1 MKNKFLLSI
10 ISAFMLNIAS
20 AVSYKSAETDAYIA
34 KYKQTAIEQMKQ
46 YKIPASITLAQG
58 ILESG
63 SGRSDLATKANNHFG
78 IKCTNDYKG
87 KTYYKKDD
95 KRRDCFR
102 VYANASESFVDHS
115 LFLQR
120 AHYAPLFKL
129 KITDYKGWA
138 NGLKKCG
145 YATNPKYPSLLIE
158 VIEQNKLYV
167 YDDANYQDNS
177 KKDDGKKNNVVP
189 DNDRRRERGEEVNPE
204 KDKKADN
211 VDIRKGD
218 NRVEINGVRCIK
230 VKPGDTF
237 YSLSKKYE
245 LSVEKI
251 KELNDYPSNY
261 TLKVGEYVFLK
272 RKRRS
277 YRALDYH
284 VVEPGETMHSISQYY
299 GIQLEQL
306 KRHNKKIS
314 GEPKV
319 GTRVLLH

>member
-1 MKNKFLLSI
+1 MKNKFLFSL
-10 ISAFMLNIAS
+10 ISAFVVNLAS

-63 SGRSDLATKANNHFG
+63 SGRSDLAVKANNHFG
-78 IKCTNDYKG
+78 IKCTNDYNG
-87 KTYYKKDD
+87 KKYYKKDD

-120 AHYAPLFKL
+120 AHYASLFNL

-167 YDDANYQDNS
+167 YDDASYQDNNKKEDS
-177 KKDDGKKNNVVP
+177 KTNDGENN
-189 DNDRRRERGEEVNPE
+189 NGRRNRDTEVNPE
-204 KDKKADN
+204 KDRKADN
-211 VDIRKGD
+211 VDIRNGD
-218 NRVEINGVRCIK
+218 NRVEINGVRCVR
-230 VKPGDTF
+230 VKSGDTF
-237 YSLSKKYE
+237 YSLAKKHDTTVDK
-245 LSVEKI
+245 LKS
-251 KELNDYPSNY
+251 LNDFPSNY

-284 VVEPGETMHSISQYY
+284 IVESGETMLSISQYY
-299 GIQLEQL
+299 GVQLDQL
-306 KRHNKKIS
+306 KKHNKKIS

-319 GTRVLLH
+319 GTKVLLH

>member
-1 MKNKFLLSI
+1 MKYKFLFSL
-10 ISAFMLNIAS
+10 ISAFIVNIAS

-34 KYKQTAIEQMKQ
+34 KYKQTAIEQMRK

-78 IKCTNDYKG
+78 IKCTNDYNG
-87 KTYYKKDD
+87 KKYYKKDD

-120 AHYAPLFKL
+120 AHYASLFKL

-177 KKDDGKKNNVVP
+177 KKDDGGQK
-189 DNDRRRERGEEVNPE
+189 DNADDSRRENRREEVNPE
-204 KDKKADN
+204 KDRKADN
-211 VDIRKGD
+211 VDIRNGD
-218 NRVEINGVRCIK
+218 NRVEINGVRCVR
-230 VKPGDTF
+230 VKSGETF
-237 YSLSKKYE
+237 YSLAKKYE
-245 LSVEKI
+245 TTVDKLKS
-251 KELNDYPSNY
+251 LNDFPSNY

-284 VVEPGETMHSISQYY
+284 VVESGETMLSISQYY
-299 GIQLEQL
+299 GIQLEYL
-306 KRHNKKIS
+306 KKHNKKIS

-319 GTRVLLH
+319 GTKVLLH

>member
-1 MKNKFLLSI
+1 MKYKFLFSL
-10 ISAFMLNIAS
+10 ISAFIVNIAS

-34 KYKQTAIEQMKQ
+34 KYKQTAIEQMRK

-78 IKCTNDYKG
+78 IKCTNDYNG
-87 KTYYKKDD
+87 KKYYKKDD

-102 VYANASESFVDHS
+102 VYANAAESFVDHS

-120 AHYAPLFKL
+120 AHYASLFKL

-177 KKDDGKKNNVVP
+177 KKDDGGQK
-189 DNDRRRERGEEVNPE
+189 DNADDSRRENRREEVNPE
-204 KDKKADN
+204 KDRKADN
-211 VDIRKGD
+211 VDIRNGD
-218 NRVEINGVRCIK
+218 NRVEINGVRCVR
-230 VKPGDTF
+230 VKSGETF
-237 YSLSKKYE
+237 YSLAKKYE
-245 LSVEKI
+245 TTVDKLKS
-251 KELNDYPSNY
+251 LNDFPSNY

-284 VVEPGETMHSISQYY
+284 VVESGETMLSISQYY
-299 GIQLEQL
+299 GIQLEYL
-306 KRHNKKIS
+306 KKHNKKIS

-319 GTRVLLH
+319 GTKVLLH

>member
-1 MKNKFLLSI
+1 MKYKFLFSL
-10 ISAFMLNIAS
+10 ISAFIVNIAS

-34 KYKQTAIEQMKQ
+34 KYKQTAIEQMRK

-78 IKCTNDYKG
+78 IKCTNDYNG
-87 KTYYKKDD
+87 KKYYKKDD

-120 AHYAPLFKL
+120 AHYASLFKL

-177 KKDDGKKNNVVP
+177 KKDDGGQK
-189 DNDRRRERGEEVNPE
+189 DNADDSRRENRREEVNPE
-204 KDKKADN
+204 KDRKADN
-211 VDIRKGD
+211 VDIRNGD
-218 NRVEINGVRCIK
+218 NRVEINGVRC
-230 VKPGDTF
+230 VRVRSGETF
-237 YSLSKKYE
+237 YSLAKKYE
-245 LSVEKI
+245 TTVDKLKS
-251 KELNDYPSNY
+251 LNDFPSNY

-284 VVEPGETMHSISQYY
+284 VVESGETMLSISQYY
-299 GIQLEQL
+299 GIQLEYL
-306 KRHNKKIS
+306 KKHNKKIS

-319 GTRVLLH
+319 GTKVLLH